1 LQEQLISAGL
11 VVGRD
16 GDEHAQGVQ
25 DEHRVLVLLP
35 GLIGIRERARG
46 KAEERRA
53 GVPLQPGISP
63 EVQRPGEELLRSGG
77 SFPLEAPGSSAYFRA
92 A

>member
-1 LQEQLISAGL
+1 MSAGL

-25 DEHRVLVLLP
+25 DEHRVLGLLP
-35 GLIGIRERARG
+35 ALVGIRERGLG
-46 KAEERRA
+46 KAEKRRA
-53 GVPLQPGISP
+53 SVPLQRRDLPRSP
-63 EVQRPGEELLRSGG
+63 APARGAPVASSG